1 MMRFFLVSVDVG
13 SSFLTAAE
21 VYDAVAASLI
31 HGGEVDDVH
40 EVDENTAYQVREAMD
55 NRWR

>member
-21 VYDAVAASLI
+21 VYDAMDAALGSD
-31 HGGEVDDVH
+31 GEVDDVH